1 MDHLHAALKLD
12 PTAPVPNAIARA
24 PDSLDA
30 AMRVAIAAD
39 RRRRL
44 MMAAAALSA
53 LVICVASAS
62 DFSPRLMLLV
72 FVAAALG
79 VVLQRSRFGF
89 SAAFRAVIER
99 READGLRL
107 HALMMV
113 VTSLAFLPLLARGE
127 FLGHAMSGFGTG
139 LGVSLVCGALMFG
152 VGMQLAGGCA
162 SGTLFALGNG
172 NLKHL
177 GTGAGFILGST
188 LAAGQISFWR
198 DLPEAPAIFVQDSLG
213 LPLGLLVQVGG
224 LLLVAVVLSRF
235 CRRPL
240 WPTVAVPATWSA
252 RVLHMPWP
260 LLAGALGLAVLNILT
275 LVVSGQPWGE
285 TSAFAL
291 WGSKLVSLTPW
302 FDAQGW
308 DYWRGNEGA
317 LGSSIFTD
325 VASIMD
331 IAIVLGAFGAASVSG
346 DFSLRLGR
354 HPMIWLTACAGGTLM
369 GYGARIAG
377 GCNIGAY
384 FSAGSSGSVS
394 AWLWLM
400 IALAGSEV
408 GLYLRAKL
416 RLDQIEAQAD
426 ETC

>member
-1 MDHLHAALKLD
+1 MDTPSNALELRS
-12 PTAPVPNAIARA
+12 TARV
-24 PDSLDA
+24 SDA
-30 AMRVAIAAD
+30 APAPSIGVAGAA
-39 RRRRL
+39 RRQPPVVL
-44 MMAAAALSA
+44 AVATLCALFA
-53 LVICVASAS
+53 CVAWAS
-62 DFSPRLMLLV
+62 NVSVRLMLLV
-72 FVAAALG
+72 IIAAGLG

-107 HALMMV
+107 HALMISI
-113 VTSLAFLPLLARGE
+113 TSLAFLPLLVRGE
-127 FLGHAMSGFGTG
+127 VLGHALPGFGTG

-177 GTGAGFILGST
+177 GTGAGFVLGST
-188 LAAGQISFWR
+188 LAAAQIGFWR
-198 DLPEAPAIFVQDSLG
+198 DQPEIPPIFVQVSLG

-224 LLLVAVVLSRF
+224 LLLAAAVLTLF

-240 WPTVAVPATWSA
+240 WSA
-252 RVLHMPWP
+252 SRSRIRWQERVLHQPWP
-260 LLAGALGLAVLNILT
+260 MLAGAMGLASLNIMT

-291 WGSKLVSLTPW
+291 WGSKLVTLTPW
-302 FDAQGW
+302 VDAAHW
-308 DYWRGNEGA
+308 DYWRGQEAA
-317 LGSSIFTD
+317 LGQSIFTD

-331 IAIVLGAFGAASVSG
+331 LAIVVGAFGASVASG
-346 DFSLRLGR
+346 EFNLRPGR
-354 HPMIWLTACAGGTLM
+354 HPMIWLSAGLGGTLM

-400 IALAGSEV
+400 IALVGSAG
-408 GLYLRAKL
+408 GLYLRARL
-416 RLDQIEAQAD
+416 RLDQIEARTAA
-426 ETC
+426 TC